1 MIVFNLSKEIE
12 YVNARKRNSNLKAGN
27 QRAAGR
33 CKAAVSG
40 KRTHL
45 GAAG

>member
-1 MIVFNLSKEIE
+1 MIVFNLSKE
-12 YVNARKRNSNLKAGN
+12 VDRVDAGKRNSNFEAGN

-33 CKAAVSG
+33 CKAAVGG